1 MKTKQVWIAPV
12 LVAASP
18 LLLGL
23 ILWFWLPNQI
33 PVHFNSS
40 GVADSELA
48 KWIVVFIFPLGA
60 ALLTYMLVGDE
71 KRLNI
76 YRFKLLRLFIT
87 WIIPAVSLV
96 GVCYFYFHSLGI
108 L

>member
-1 MKTKQVWIAPV
+1 MKVKQAWLTPT

-33 PVHFNSS
+33 PVHFNSN
-40 GVADSELA
+40 GIADSELA
-48 KWIVVFIFPLGA
+48 KWIVVFLFPLGA
-60 ALLTYMLVGDE
+60 AFLTYLLVGDE

-76 YRFKLLRLFIT
+76 YHFKLLRIFIT
-87 WIIPAVSLV
+87 WIIPVVSIA
-96 GVCYFYFHSLGI
+96 GVCYCYFRSLGI
-108 L
+108 F